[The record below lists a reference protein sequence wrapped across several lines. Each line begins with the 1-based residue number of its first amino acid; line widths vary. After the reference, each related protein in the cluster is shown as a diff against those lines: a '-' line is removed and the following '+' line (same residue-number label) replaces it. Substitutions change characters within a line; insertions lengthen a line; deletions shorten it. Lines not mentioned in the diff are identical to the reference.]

1 MGGSFSEPVPRDP
14 DCGYVAIVLRS
25 YDKVRLIHA
34 PRIVMETVQK
44 IVR

>member
-1 MGGSFSEPVPRDP
+1 MGGSFSEPVQRDP
-14 DCGYVAIVLRS
+14 DCGYVAVVLRS

-34 PRIVMETVQK
+34 PRSVMDMVQR